1 MEIRNIRHKALRNLL
16 LKNSRK
22 GLPPEYVGKITDIVS
37 YLIEMDDIEDI
48 FALKKYKPHRL
59 SGDRAGYYSFHVSA
73 NWRLTFGY
81 DVNENEIFDL
91 DYEDYH

>member
-22 GLPPEYVGKITDIVS
+22 GLPSEYVGKIIDIVS
-37 YLIEMDDIEDI
+37 YLIEMDDIDDI
-48 FALKKYKPHRL
+48 FALQKYKPHRL
-59 SGDRAGYYSFHVSA
+59 SGDKAGQYSLHVSA

-81 DVNENEIFDL
+81 DSESHEITDL